1 MRVNVRKWHNRY
13 YMDVDDIKAYL
24 YKEANTSKD
33 LTEKETLL
41 ALAEVFEQT
50 INKVRKIL

>member
-1 MRVNVRKWHNRY
+1 
-13 YMDVDDIKAYL
+13 MDVDDIKAYL